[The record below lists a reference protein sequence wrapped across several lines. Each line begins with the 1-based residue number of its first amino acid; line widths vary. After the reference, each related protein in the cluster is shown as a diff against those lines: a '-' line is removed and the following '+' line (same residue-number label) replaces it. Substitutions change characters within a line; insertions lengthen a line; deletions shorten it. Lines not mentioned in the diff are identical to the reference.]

1 MGKEVLIMSKI
12 FTINEKKYTSKPFD
26 FNMVCDLEDLGIS
39 IADLGK
45 KQTAFLR
52 AYFSLC
58 ANVDLN
64 VAGKEIE
71 THIIQ
76 GGNLDELMK
85 AVEFEIDESDFFRH
99 LQTTETEK
107 NQEDTIKE
115 KKTK

>member
-1 MGKEVLIMSKI
+1 MSKT
-12 FTINEKKYTSKPFD
+12 FTINEKKYISKPFD
-26 FNMVCDLEDLGIS
+26 FNLVCDLEDLKIS
-39 IADLGK
+39 MTDLSK

-58 ANVDLN
+58 ANMDLN

-71 THIIQ
+71 THIIH

-99 LQTTETEK
+99 LQATETEE
-107 NQEDTIKE
+107 NQEIAIKE

>member
-1 MGKEVLIMSKI
+1 MSKI

-39 IADLGK
+39 IADLDK

-107 NQEDTIKE
+107 NQENTIEENTIKE